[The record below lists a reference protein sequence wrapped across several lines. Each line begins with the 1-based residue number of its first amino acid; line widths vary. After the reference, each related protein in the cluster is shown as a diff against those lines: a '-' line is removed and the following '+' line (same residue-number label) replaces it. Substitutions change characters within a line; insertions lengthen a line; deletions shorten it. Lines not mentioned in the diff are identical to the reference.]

1 MATYTVQVHVP
12 EGLTALDLDII
23 KLTAQFVARNGA
35 AFLTG
40 LTQREGNNPQFYF
53 LKPTH
58 SMFGFFTSLADA
70 YSAVLMP
77 DKGLRE
83 KLASDATDR
92 YSCGLVI
99 CVCCILS
106 GTRILCPCVL
116 ACIFCL
122 SQDMFYCRD
131 RRETLCFWAL

>member
-1 MATYTVQVHVP
+1 MSFAAAAQVHVP
-12 EGLTALDLDII
+12 EGLTGLDLDLI

-40 LTQREGNNPQFYF
+40 LTQRESNNPAFYF

-77 DKGLRE
+77 DKGLKEQLAHDAGDRWAEGGRE
-83 KLASDATDR
+83 GR
-92 YSCGLVI
+92 GREGRGREGGEGR
-99 CVCCILS
+99 
-106 GTRILCPCVL
+106 GTQE
-116 ACIFCL
+116 AGWA
-122 SQDMFYCRD
+122 QDSTAQRCNR
-131 RRETLCFWAL
+131 